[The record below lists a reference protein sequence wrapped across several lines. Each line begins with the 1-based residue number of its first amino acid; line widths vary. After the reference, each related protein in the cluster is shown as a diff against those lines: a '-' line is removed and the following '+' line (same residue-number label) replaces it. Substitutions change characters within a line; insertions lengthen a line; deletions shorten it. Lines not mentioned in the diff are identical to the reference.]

1 PDPIEHAN
9 PPLGKSRRSYRVNT
23 RRSRLGSVD
32 SDNFEIPIPKFPKSE
47 FRTPQMPLDP
57 VCGMTVDA
65 STPLRAEYRGITY
78 YFCSRGCLDKFKATP
93 ERYLDARTPE
103 PMEVADRT
111 YTCPMHPEV
120 RQRGPGAC
128 PICGMALE
136 PAMVSLEEAPN

>member
-1 PDPIEHAN
+1 
-9 PPLGKSRRSYRVNT
+9 
-23 RRSRLGSVD
+23 
-32 SDNFEIPIPKFPKSE
+32 
-47 FRTPQMPLDP
+47 MPLDP

-120 RQRGPGAC
+120 RQNQPGSC
-128 PICGMALE
+128 PKCGMSLIPTEGAL
-136 PAMVSLEEAPN
+136 ASSSQNKHGGHA